1 MLFHPRPE
9 AHSCRTAQVSVTW
22 QVDPL
27 RTSFQVLQGERKP
40 FSPVPRSCLSEV
52 KEPVYVHGWGKRGS
66 G

>member
-9 AHSCRTAQVSVTW
+9 AHPCRTAQVSVTW

-27 RTSFQVLQGERKP
+27 RASFQILQGESS
-40 FSPVPRSCLSEV
+40 SPVLCSYSSEV